1 MAIRG
6 IRYDPLL
13 WKVHDDLRYAALLR
27 RMNLP
32 VE

>member
-13 WKVHDDLRYAALLR
+13 WKVRDDPRYAALLR